1 MKGAVDD
8 HIWVDFGFWLI
19 CGFLEIVHVF
29 KIQKK
34 LKSKKLIIKKDKKLF
49 IWIKFTIEPKFED
62 FIINFLN

>member
-1 MKGAVDD
+1 M
-8 HIWVDFGFWLI
+8 
-19 CGFLEIVHVF
+19 EIVHVF